1 MIEAIVILKGLD
13 IATKIIA
20 METIQFTTKVKN
32 KDIVAGT
39 FGARIIK
46 KFNQIYPDMTLM
58 ECNNTLALLDKCQD
72 YVTDEGLSNPGS
84 EYNLAALTD
93 NLTLVDELTVPSLIP
108 DSHTNWVA
116 KYS

>member
-39 FGARIIK
+39 FGARIVK
-46 KFNQIYPDMTLM
+46 KFNQLYPDMTLM
-58 ECNNTLALLDKCQD
+58 ECNNIFALLDKCQD
-72 YVTDEGLSNPGS
+72 YVTDEWLSSIIGG
-84 EYNLAALTD
+84 YNLKACIEEMEY
-93 NLTLVDELTVPSLIP
+93 EL
-108 DSHTNWVA
+108 NF
-116 KYS
+116 